1 MQNQEIIKI
10 IENLKGRKNYEE
22 KKASK
27 LGFPSLYAYFEDK
40 ILKEKKD
47 IEEKKKEFEEIQDQ
61 KELPNKEK
69 SNKSCSCC
77 WQLWFNLKIFLFKIY
92 WLNCFMRGIV
102 LSLAELIKMVWD
114 MKMLLKLEL

>member
-40 ILKEKKD
+40 ILKENKAVED
-47 IEEKKKEFEEIQDQ
+47 KKKEL
-61 KELPNKEK
+61 KETKDNSELIIKDKNK
-69 SNKSCSCC
+69 KSCSCC
-77 WQLWFNLKIFLFKIY
+77 
-92 WLNCFMRGIV
+92 
-102 LSLAELIKMVWD
+102 
-114 MKMLLKLEL
+114 

>member
-40 ILKEKKD
+40 ILKEKKAVED
-47 IEEKKKEFEEIQDQ
+47 KKKEFEEIQDQ
-61 KELPNKEK
+61 KELQNKEK
-69 SNKSCSCC
+69 VNKVVVVV
-77 WQLWFNLKIFLFKIY
+77 K
-92 WLNCFMRGIV
+92 
-102 LSLAELIKMVWD
+102 SL
-114 MKMLLKLEL
+114 

>member
-40 ILKEKKD
+40 ILKEKK
-47 IEEKKKEFEEIQDQ
+47 
-61 KELPNKEK
+61 L
-69 SNKSCSCC
+69 
-77 WQLWFNLKIFLFKIY
+77 LKIKKRDRRNTRSKRIT
-92 WLNCFMRGIV
+92 
-102 LSLAELIKMVWD
+102 K
-114 MKMLLKLEL
+114 